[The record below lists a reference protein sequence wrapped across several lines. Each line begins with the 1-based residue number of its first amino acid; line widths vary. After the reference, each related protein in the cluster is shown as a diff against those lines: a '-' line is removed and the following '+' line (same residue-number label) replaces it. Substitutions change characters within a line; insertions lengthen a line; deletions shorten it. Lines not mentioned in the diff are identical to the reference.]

1 MSTGRRLTPTAPE
14 ATGGHLGAVIDCRSD
29 VLTQPTEAMWE
40 AMQSAQMGWGMQNE
54 DSSINELQAYAADL
68 TGMEAALYVPSGT
81 MANLLALMTHTNRG
95 DHVVLDAYSHI
106 LWSEEWS
113 FAYICGLVSRTVHG
127 DLGVMAP
134 RDVESAIGERR
145 FNHRPPFR
153 LLCLENTHNM
163 AGGTMMTPAHTE
175 ALSSLAHENGI
186 AVHIDG
192 ARILNA
198 CVALNVSVQTFA
210 RHVDTLSLNLNKGL
224 SAPGGALLCGP
235 ARFVREGRQN
245 LKRLGGWSAI
255 GKAGLSAAAGLVAL
269 QTMIPQLAE
278 DNRRARDLAERLAVL
293 ENVEVDLR
301 TVQTNIV
308 MVRVPES
315 LMSAE
320 RFLRR
325 LEQSGVRAYDY
336 LPDTVRFV
344 LHRHVDDGDVSRI
357 VEVVRDITA
366 NA

>member
-1 MSTGRRLTPTAPE
+1 M
-14 ATGGHLGAVIDCRSD
+14 IDCRSD

-40 AMQSAQMGWGMQNE
+40 AMQSAQMGWGMQEE
-54 DSSINELQAYAADL
+54 DPSINELQAYAADL
-68 TGMEAALYVPSGT
+68 AGVEAALYVPSGT

-113 FAYICGLVSRTVHG
+113 FAYICGLVPRVVRG

-134 RDVESAIGERR
+134 QDVESAIGERR

-153 LLCLENTHNM
+153 LLCMENTHNM
-163 AGGTMMTPAHTE
+163 AGGTLMSPAQTE
-175 ALSSLAHENGI
+175 ALSSLAHENGL
-186 AVHIDG
+186 AVHVDG

-198 CVALNVSVQTFA
+198 CVALNVPLQKIA
-210 RHVDTLSLNLNKGL
+210 CHVDTLSLNLNKGL

-235 ARFVREGRQN
+235 TRFIHESRQN
-245 LKRLGGWSAI
+245 LKRLGGWSAV

-269 QTMIPQLAE
+269 KTMIPQLAE
-278 DNRRARDLAERLAVL
+278 DNRRARVLAERLAVL

-315 LMSAE
+315 FMSAE
-320 RFLRR
+320 MFRSR
-325 LEQSGVRAYDY
+325 LERAGVRAYDY

-344 LHRHVDDGDVSRI
+344 LHRHIDDSDVSRI
-357 VEVVRDITA
+357 VEVVREITA